1 MGFKL
6 RTSLSVAIGLLSGYM
21 TMVMWSDAPVYV
33 SVMFA
38 LSGVLVSY
46 HFFKT
51 KS

>member
-1 MGFKL
+1 MGIKL